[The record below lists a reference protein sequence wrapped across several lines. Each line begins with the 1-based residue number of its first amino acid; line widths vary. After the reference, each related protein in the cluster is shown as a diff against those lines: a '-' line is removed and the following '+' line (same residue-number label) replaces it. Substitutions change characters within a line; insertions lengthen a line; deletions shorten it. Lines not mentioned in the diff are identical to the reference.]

1 MLRIQRQRLQ
11 VQLDAQQSL
20 ELQKHVAGVPWLI
33 NGVRGEYF
41 RRLGIDAEEIERWL
55 GREQALLEAPLVAGD
70 VALRDQETVL
80 YFRIPRGE
88 GFLEAGI
95 ITRGELADYQD
106 FFNHMRQG
114 VRAVSGI
121 ETDWVAGGPDREAT
135 ATLAGESSQVSPSKK
150 EVEAA
155 RELENEQAQRLVGQ
169 ILQQGSVF
177 FNKMSQAIPANER
190 PAVERQMSRFED
202 LGVISK
208 DFAVLCRKTGQQILR
223 VSSRA
228 AIEDPSQKTFKCFIC
243 GNSVSEESLDEII
256 TVTDFGRKLV
266 ERDYWLVVRVL
277 GALESIGIANSD
289 VRVHTGEG
297 DLTNF
302 FVTINDQFYLLVL
315 SNRKFT
321 LEDSYLINAHVA
333 AYSLGHVIVTSTE
346 RVSKL
351 MRNHLQASN
360 PNCEF
365 DFMDSLA
372 HLEERFMDVMRQKEK
387 AVLRNV
393 LANFSAL
400 TPVHVQDLLLQ
411 KISPEPTFFEAPEA
425 AVTPVVRP
433 VAVEAGPREAP
444 PVSNVTIDED
454 SNFSMMGEVLEAEES
469 LPEESQVGPAT

>member
-243 GNSVSEESLDEII
+243 G
-256 TVTDFGRKLV
+256 
-266 ERDYWLVVRVL
+266 
-277 GALESIGIANSD
+277 
-289 VRVHTGEG
+289 
-297 DLTNF
+297 
-302 FVTINDQFYLLVL
+302 
-315 SNRKFT
+315 
-321 LEDSYLINAHVA
+321 
-333 AYSLGHVIVTSTE
+333 
-346 RVSKL
+346 
-351 MRNHLQASN
+351 
-360 PNCEF
+360 
-365 DFMDSLA
+365 
-372 HLEERFMDVMRQKEK
+372 
-387 AVLRNV
+387 
-393 LANFSAL
+393 
-400 TPVHVQDLLLQ
+400 
-411 KISPEPTFFEAPEA
+411 
-425 AVTPVVRP
+425 
-433 VAVEAGPREAP
+433 
-444 PVSNVTIDED
+444 
-454 SNFSMMGEVLEAEES
+454 
-469 LPEESQVGPAT
+469 